1 MAFFFY
7 EIPGFQEPA
16 LALSSF
22 RADICPIMK
31 RSLFQFVNLLM
42 ACVVLL
48 SSTGFGLVEH
58 SCQMR
63 GKKKTMVV
71 AFSEVKS
78 PGCATGKQA
87 MPVQQTVIKKTE
99 CCQDDQRYENVD
111 ISSSLSQFVA
121 KFVKVVTEAVI
132 TGFVAVLAWIIE
144 VVFADKSAAVSP
156 FSSPPSLSGRDIL
169 TLVQS
174 LLL

>member
-1 MAFFFY
+1 MLIFA
-7 EIPGFQEPA
+7 
-16 LALSSF
+16 
-22 RADICPIMK
+22 PIMK
-31 RSLFQFVNLLM
+31 RTLFQLFNLFM
-42 ACVVLL
+42 TCVVLL

-71 AFSEVKS
+71 AFSEVKQQ
-78 PGCATGKQA
+78 GCATTKQP
-87 MPVQQTVIKKTE
+87 MPSQQTVIRKTE

-121 KFVKVVTEAVI
+121 KLVKIVTEAVL
-132 TGFVAVLAWIIE
+132 TGVVSVMVWIID
-144 VVFADKSAAVSP
+144 VVFAEKTTSIST
-156 FSSPPSLSGRDIL
+156 FSSPPSLSGRDII
-169 TLVQS
+169 TLVRS

>member
-1 MAFFFY
+1 
-7 EIPGFQEPA
+7 
-16 LALSSF
+16 
-22 RADICPIMK
+22 MK
-31 RSLFQFVNLLM
+31 RSLFQLFNLLM
-42 ACVVLL
+42 TCVVLL

-71 AFSEVKS
+71 AFSEVK
-78 PGCATGKQA
+78 PQGCASSRLPMSQ
-87 MPVQQTVIKKTE
+87 QQTVFKKTD

-121 KFVKVVTEAVI
+121 KLVKSVTEAFVTGVMTVMVWLIDVI
-132 TGFVAVLAWIIE
+132 
-144 VVFADKSAAVSP
+144 FAERVSSVSA

-169 TLVQS
+169 TLVHS
-174 LLL
+174 LLI